1 MTGKWDGAMRGLSGA
16 DDVVTS
22 VCPEC
27 SYEDRRGGK
36 HGPLCSRGRTH
47 WQQWAQ
53 QALDEMERR
62 TTLGESIGDAHAA
75 LLDAHMV
82 LTDIAARGHE
92 PYWSVK
98 AFVLRHGLQGEVV

>member
-53 QALDEMERR
+53 QALEEMERR
-62 TTLGESIGDAHAA
+62 GIEDH
-75 LLDAHMV
+75 DAHMV

-98 AFVLRHGLQGEVV
+98 AFVLRHGLHGEVV